1 MSLAPWKVEYGA
13 TKEHADVGD
22 VMIARVQEVD
32 ESHNVV
38 ATMKGVGL
46 RNLEGAIVPFSVNA
60 IDDLRRRK

>member
-1 MSLAPWKVEYGA
+1 MEQP
-13 TKEHADVGD
+13 KEHADVGD

-46 RNLEGAIVPFSVNA
+46 RKLSQVQSYHLASTQSMI
-60 IDDLRRRK
+60 